1 MPSLLI
7 TGYTSYDSGK
17 TILAGSLVS
26 ILRSM
31 GLDAVGVKPLAGVD
45 AWEYPWI
52 LREIRDRRLVVSG
65 DALRLYTASEGVEAL
80 ETISPVTVIMT
91 PRDPSKQMWRLPDP
105 EKREPVL
112 GRISVCRANR
122 VDTVHFINTDAL
134 NRSSNGIAAAVL
146 EAAGRLQPLP
156 LRAGDD
162 FAERVL
168 SGGFTGEAE
177 SCIARVLARHEYVVF
192 ESNSDV
198 AVPTPSALG
207 ADWVLVVAPGS
218 IGVVKGE
225 RWAKAVELLAGSGG
239 LKAITVREVLA
250 LTGVLET
257 FQLPFLYDPMEGYR
271 ERDLDALISYITGH
285 QG

>member
-7 TGYTSYDSGK
+7 VGYTSYVSGK

-26 ILRSM
+26 VLRSR

-52 LREIRDRRLVVSG
+52 LRVIRDRRVVVSG
-65 DALRLYTASEGVEAL
+65 DALRLYTASEGVEGL
-80 ETISPVTVIMT
+80 ETISPVTVIMA

-134 NRSSNGIAAAVL
+134 NRASNGIVAAIL

-168 SGGFTGEAE
+168 SGAFTREAE
-177 SCIARVLARHEYVVF
+177 SCIAKVLASHDYVLF
-192 ESNSDV
+192 ESNSDI

-207 ADWVLVVAPGS
+207 AEWVLVVAPGS
-218 IGVVKGE
+218 VGLVKGE
-225 RWAKAVELLAGSGG
+225 RWAKAVELLAGPGG
-239 LKAITVREVLA
+239 LRAITVREVLS

-257 FQLPFLYDPMEGYR
+257 FQLPFLSDPMEGYK
-271 ERDLDALISYITGH
+271 EQDLDALISYITEPRG
-285 QG
+285 